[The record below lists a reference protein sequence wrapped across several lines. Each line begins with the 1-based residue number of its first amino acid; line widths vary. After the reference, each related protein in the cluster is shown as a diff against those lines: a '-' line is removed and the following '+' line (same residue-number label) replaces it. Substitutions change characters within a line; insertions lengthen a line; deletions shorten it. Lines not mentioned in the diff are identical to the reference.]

1 MTKRVQGEKSMNE
14 NEQLRRDRLVF
25 YESDIE
31 EITRVLQEVVKLS
44 GAKCALLIDKDGHMV
59 ARTGSVRTFDLDTI
73 SALVAGSFAA
83 TCEMA
88 RLLGEEEFSVMF
100 HQGHR
105 DSIQLNL
112 VGDRTIL
119 TVIFDDQTT
128 VGMVRLYSCEAGV
141 KLTEIFALK
150 AEREADQ
157 EEGEQVPVVDE
168 SFDDSARERLD
179 SLFR

>member
-1 MTKRVQGEKSMNE
+1 MNE
-14 NEQLRRDRLVF
+14 NQQLRHDRLVF
-25 YESDIE
+25 YQEDIE
-31 EITRVLQEVVKLS
+31 EITVVLKEVVKLS
-44 GAKCALLIDKDGHMV
+44 GAKCALLIDKEGHMV

-88 RLLGEEEFSVMF
+88 RLLGEKEFSVMF

-128 VGMVRLYSCEAGV
+128 VGMVRLYSSEAGD
-141 KLTEIFALK
+141 KLAAVFSRK
-150 AEREADQ
+150 AVRDEDGEHREL
-157 EEGEQVPVVDE
+157 GPVVDE
-168 SFDDSARERLD
+168 TFDDSARERLD